1 MWKTLLCTWS
11 HGGDRWK
18 IMPNRGKNRYISLN
32 AGKTNLGVVKIVEM
46 DGSDPKLV
54 IETPLDFDMKE
65 VILEVDSK
73 IESDSEEE
81 DTI

>member
-1 MWKTLLCTWS
+1 
-11 HGGDRWK
+11 
-18 IMPNRGKNRYISLN
+18 MPNRGKNRYISLN

-73 IESDSEEE
+73 IEIDSEEE